1 GDDGD
6 AGDVVAAVDA
16 EALPPRRLDLAAPA
30 RVGRCV
36 VPAQRAEAPLELLG
50 RMAAERGDAAA
61 GSRDHRREAA
71 ADVDMQAHRSLGLR
85 QRHHDHVPE
94 VRHLDADRGDRIA
107 AREAVDVRLDLAREV
122 GALEG
127 AARQGEG
134 AEPQPVALGVVDR
147 HQLLGDEGPQ
157 DVQRRAR
164 HQVERLRDRLHAHR
178 RLGAAEQAQDGD
190 GAGDGGN
197 GSWRHDCIC
206 TTIDFSVQRGVIGG
220 ASSAMK
226 KLTDFTSYADAQA
239 NFASARLWEL
249 FDGDRERLNI
259 AHECIDR
266 HVAKESRGEK
276 AAVIVVKAGG
286 GEEILS
292 YRRISEDSARF
303 AHWLVAKGVAPG
315 DRVAIKLEPS
325 RAFYAAV
332 FGAMKAGAI
341 AVPLFTLF
349 GPDGV
354 KLRVE
359 DCKPKLL
366 IEDDAFLKQLSAFPA
381 IFEPNTRAGDLA
393 IFQYTSGTT
402 RELPEA
408 VKHTHRAIVTVM
420 VAALYGTGLRPGD
433 RFICPSSPAWGHGLW
448 HGTLAPLAMGLTIGC
463 YAGKFDAPRLLQAL
477 EEHRFTNISAAAT
490 HYRMMRVSGAA
501 AKHRYFLEKTS
512 FTGEPIDSETATFCE
527 ATFGRPM
534 CSMYGTTEIGVIL
547 VSYPGA
553 PDFVVKP
560 GSLGKAIPGGRV
572 EVQDAEGKPCPT
584 GVTGEMKVW
593 RRDKWIAT
601 KDLG

>member
-1 GDDGD
+1 MPVDNRAD
-6 AGDVVAAVDA
+6 AKAPSAA
-16 EALPPRRLDLAAPA
+16 
-30 RVGRCV
+30 
-36 VPAQRAEAPLELLG
+36 
-50 RMAAERGDAAA
+50 M
-61 GSRDHRREAA
+61 
-71 ADVDMQAHRSLGLR
+71 
-85 QRHHDHVPE
+85 
-94 VRHLDADRGDRIA
+94 
-107 AREAVDVRLDLAREV
+107 
-122 GALEG
+122 
-127 AARQGEG
+127 
-134 AEPQPVALGVVDR
+134 
-147 HQLLGDEGPQ
+147 
-157 DVQRRAR
+157 
-164 HQVERLRDRLHAHR
+164 
-178 RLGAAEQAQDGD
+178 
-190 GAGDGGN
+190 
-197 GSWRHDCIC
+197 
-206 TTIDFSVQRGVIGG
+206 
-220 ASSAMK
+220 
-226 KLTDFTSYADAQA
+226 KLTDFTSYADAQKH
-239 NFASARLWEL
+239 FASARLWEL

-266 HVAKESRGEK
+266 HVEGDKV
-276 AAVIVVKAGG
+276 AVIVVKAAG

-292 YRRISEDSARF
+292 YRQISEDSARF
-303 AHWLVAKGVAPG
+303 AHWLVAQGVAPG

-354 KLRVE
+354 KLRVD

-366 IEDDAFLKQLSAFPA
+366 IEDDGFLAELAAYPVT
-381 IFEPNTRAGDLA
+381 FEVNTRADDLA

-420 VAALYGTGLRPGD
+420 VAALYGTGLQPGD
-433 RFICPSSPAWGHGLW
+433 QFNCPSSQAWGHGLW

-463 YAGKFDAPRLLQAL
+463 YAGKFDAARLLQAL

-501 AKHRYFLEKTS
+501 PKHRYVLEKTS

-527 ATFGRPM
+527 ATFGRPV

-553 PDFVVKP
+553 EDFVVKP
-560 GSLGKAIPGGRV
+560 GSLGKPIPAARV
-572 EVQDAEGKPCPT
+572 EVQDAEGKQCPP

-601 KDLG
+601 KDLGRTDEDGYFFHGGRADDVIISAGWTMSAIEIEDAVLKHPDVREVGAIGVPDPLRGQVAKAFVVADRRGNEVFVKEI